1 MDCTDKI
8 INYETYDF
16 FDKAINYIESSNKL
30 ESNTTELDAQDN
42 CTTFS
47 NAYTSSNF
55 DTGKKVCELFIKL
68 YNSLS
73 NVENGNKPDDTKDWH
88 FLNYWLNINI
98 SKNKLNGTIC
108 ATEFFDGLDH
118 HCMQTLGLVSPPSTS
133 IYNIREE
140 DLKKMNL
147 LYSLYEN
154 YKKLDNILNGQKPV
168 NAGSLL
174 GPSAQCCS
182 DYAEA
187 NYLCND
193 ENNKFC
199 AQLKK
204 FKTKYDGLYNTQIAI
219 NPEYTNN
226 FKNLS
231 ECKKTNVM
239 TTALIGTTVGLVPLM
254 VGLYKVK

>member
-16 FDKAINYIESSNKL
+16 FENVINYIDISDNLESSSIKL
-30 ESNTTELDAQDN
+30 DKGDD
-42 CTTFS
+42 CTSFS
-47 NAYTSSNF
+47 SEYTSSNLKI
-55 DTGKKVCELFIKL
+55 GENVCKLFIKL
-68 YNSLS
+68 YKSLN
-73 NVENGNKPDDTKDWH
+73 NVTNRSHVNYKKEWH

-239 TTALIGTTVGLVPLM
+239 STALIGTTVGLVPLL

>member
-1 MDCTDKI
+1 MDCTEKL
-8 INYETYDF
+8 INYDTYDF

-55 DTGKKVCELFIKL
+55 DTGKKVCELFLKL

-73 NVENGNKPDDTKDWH
+73 NVENNIHDDYKKEWH

-98 SKNKLNGTIC
+98 SKRKLNKTTC
-108 ATEFFDGLDH
+108 ATKLFEGLSN
-118 HCMQTLGLVSPPSTS
+118 HCMHTLRFVSPPSFS

-147 LYSLYEN
+147 LYGLYEN
-154 YKKLDNILNGQKPV
+154 YRKLNDILSGSQHDK
-168 NAGSLL
+168 AGLLL
-174 GPSAQCCS
+174 GPSAKCCS

-226 FKNLS
+226 FKKLS
-231 ECKKTNVM
+231 ECNNNTVS
-239 TTALIGTTVGLVPLM
+239 TAVIGTTVGLVPLL